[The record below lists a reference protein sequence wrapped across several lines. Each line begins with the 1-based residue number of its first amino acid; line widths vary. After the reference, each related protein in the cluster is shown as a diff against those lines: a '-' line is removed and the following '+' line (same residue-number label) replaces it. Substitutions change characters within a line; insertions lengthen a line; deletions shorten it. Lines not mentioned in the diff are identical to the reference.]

1 MFFRFDR
8 KFNSTQLKRV
18 FFEWK
23 RLKGRFV
30 EALEDPPAVISRPP
44 SQKFSVGPFFSLNR
58 RQPKYDT
65 YNNAGR
71 RKDSHHSEMKAEGE
85 AVEDGEIE
93 TEEVIGDSI
102 TISIKLLSLI
112 KSPVIT
118 KGTVATALAASLA

>member
-1 MFFRFDR
+1 M
-8 KFNSTQLKRV
+8 
-18 FFEWK
+18 
-23 RLKGRFV
+23 
-30 EALEDPPAVISRPP
+30 A
-44 SQKFSVGPFFSLNR
+44 FSLNR
-58 RQPKYDT
+58 RQPEHDT

-71 RKDSHHSEMKAEGE
+71 RKGSHHSEMKAEGE
-85 AVEDGEIE
+85 AVEVGEIE